1 MNKVY
6 IERMTIQMK
15 ANQLDAML
23 IVPSDEL
30 RMMIGINP
38 LLCERFQGLFVK
50 SDGDYF
56 YFCNLL
62 SGDEVQEI
70 LGDEKVFTWFD
81 NDSFTVVLKDLMI
94 KQELIGKT
102 IGVNGTARAFNIKR
116 IEEAMEI
123 TFVDGKG
130 IIEQLNMIK
139 NQEELQGLREASKKA
154 DEVMKEAILFIQ
166 PGMSEKNI
174 VDFIE
179 NSFMNRGCAPDFAL
193 VASGPNSALPHYA
206 GTERIIMEKDIVLM
220 DIGAKFKGFSSD
232 TTRTIFVG
240 EPSEKMKE
248 VYELVYR
255 ANQEGE
261 MVSEIGTPVG
271 EVDRAARE
279 VIVSGGYGLF
289 FTTRLGHGIGYS
301 THEEPYI
308 NQVNNKILS
317 PGMAFTIEP
326 GIYLR
331 NQFGIRIEDTVIMTE
346 TGLEIL
352 NHVEKTVI
360 VI

>member
-6 IERMTIQMK
+6 IERMIIQMK
-15 ANQLDAML
+15 ADQLDAML
-23 IVPSDEL
+23 IVPSEEL
-30 RMMIGINP
+30 RLMIGIKP

-62 SGDEVQEI
+62 SGDEVRET

-81 NDSFTVVLKDLMI
+81 NDSFTVVLNDLMI
-94 KQELIGKT
+94 KHELIGKT

-116 IEEAMEI
+116 IEEAMDI
-123 TFVDGKG
+123 IFVDGKG
-130 IIEQLNMIK
+130 IIERLNMIK
-139 NQEELQGLREASKKA
+139 TQEELRGLREASKKA
-154 DEVMKEAILFIQ
+154 DEVMKEAISFIK
-166 PGMSEKNI
+166 PGISEKEI

-179 NSFMNRGCAPDFAL
+179 NSFMKRGCAPDFAL
-193 VASGPNSALPHYA
+193 VASGPNSALPHYT
-206 GTERIIMEKDIVLM
+206 GTDRIILEKDIVLM

-232 TTRTIFVG
+232 ITRTVFIG

-255 ANQEGE
+255 ANLEGE
-261 MVSEIGTPVG
+261 WSSKIGTTVK
-271 EVDRAARE
+271 EVDRAARK
-279 VIVSGGYGLF
+279 VIVSGGYGSF

-308 NQVNNKILS
+308 NQVNDKVLS

-331 NQFGIRIEDTVIMTE
+331 DQFGIRIEDTVIITE

-360 VI
+360 VV